1 MARKSLIE
9 KEKRRTILIGRHFEK
24 RQSLKKIIN
33 DQNVG
38 AEEKQAAVFALT
50 KLPRDSSPCRKR
62 NRCIF
67 TGRARGYYRKFKIS
81 RLCLREMANQG
92 LIPGM
97 YKASW

>member
-38 AEEKQAAVFALT
+38 VEEKQAAVFALT

-62 NRCIF
+62 NRCMF

>member
-24 RQSLKKIIN
+24 RQALKKIIN

-38 AEEKQAAVFALT
+38 VEEKQAAVFALT